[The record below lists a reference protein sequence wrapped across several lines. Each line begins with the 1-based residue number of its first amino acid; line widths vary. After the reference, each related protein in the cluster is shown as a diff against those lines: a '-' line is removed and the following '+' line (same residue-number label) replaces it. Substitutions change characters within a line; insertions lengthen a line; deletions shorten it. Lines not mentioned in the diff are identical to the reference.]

1 MSKQHIHLVFIGHVD
16 AGKSTLSGNIL
27 YLTDSVDKRTIDKY
41 SLEAKKLN
49 RESWFLAFIMDIND
63 EEREKGKT
71 IEVGRAQFT
80 TNNRN
85 FTILDAPG
93 HKNYVPNMIEG
104 ASQADIGILV
114 ISARKGEFEAGFE
127 RNGQTREHALLAKTL
142 GVKKMIVVVNKMD
155 EKTVQWSEKR
165 YIEIKKKLCPY
176 LRKYC
181 GFRPRK
187 GDLEFVPISGLKGT
201 NIMGKIDPSICNWYS
216 GPCLI
221 DILNNININLGNKD
235 LPLRITIV
243 DSYNDRGV
251 IVICK
256 IIQGILQK
264 GDKVFI
270 QPKNINATVL
280 DITSPIHSDSLNICY
295 PGDFIHIKLDNCAIE
310 NCKKGSII
318 TSIEKPIPIAQQFI
332 AKINTLELL
341 KHNPVV
347 SAGYSCIMHIH
358 CISKKIIIKKMLN
371 KYQSGKNPNGK
382 LLFANSFSCFSALIE
397 VEEKIALEKYENNSQ
412 LGRFT
417 LRDEGNTI
425 AIGEILK
432 LPK

>member
-27 YLTDSVDKRTIDKY
+27 YLTNSVDKRTIDKY

-71 IEVGRAQFT
+71 IEVGRAQFIT
-80 TNNRN
+80 DNRN

-155 EKTVQWSEKR
+155 EKTVEWSEKR
-165 YIEIKKKLCPY
+165 YIEIKNKLCPY

-187 GDLEFVPISGLKGT
+187 GDLEFIPISGLKGT
-201 NIMGKIDPSICNWYS
+201 NIMKKMDPSICKWYS

-256 IIQGILQK
+256 IIQGVLQK
-264 GDKVFI
+264 GDKVFV

-280 DITSPIHSDSLNICY
+280 DITSPIHNDSINICY
-295 PGDFIHIKLDNCAIE
+295 PGDFIHIKLDNCEIE

-318 TSIEKPIPIAQQFI
+318 TSIEKPISIAQRFI

-341 KHNPVV
+341 KHNPVI

-358 CISKKIIIKKMLN
+358 CISKKITIKKMLN
-371 KYQSGKNPNGK
+371 KYQNGKTPNGK
-382 LLFANSFSCFSALIE
+382 LLFVNSFSCFSALIE
-397 VEEKIALEKYENNSQ
+397 VEEKIALDKYENNSQ